1 MKTLRK
7 NARNGN
13 HDEASEFACYQ
24 CPTCHMFAWRDPHAN
39 EKITCP
45 FCSHVMPDYLTRISP
60 EIMRA
65 CGEASQKTFA
75 EPLAKDSSD
84 ASPFIIEFFMV
95 QGTGFRCMAYRHR
108 DGKWHGA
115 FDNEELPGAVRVL
128 E

>member
-1 MKTLRK
+1 
-7 NARNGN
+7 
-13 HDEASEFACYQ
+13 
-24 CPTCHMFAWRDPHAN
+24 
-39 EKITCP
+39 
-45 FCSHVMPDYLTRISP
+45 MPDYLTRISP
-60 EIMRA
+60 ETMRA
-65 CGEASQKTFA
+65 CDEASQKISS
-75 EPLAKDSSD
+75 EPPAKNSHE